1 MHMKIFGKIAG
12 LLILVWLTWLAC
24 TTPWVPMVD
33 NANLIFHEA
42 GHVLFSLF
50 GELLYFAGGSLFQIL
65 LPLLLIIPFL
75 QKQDLFSATLM
86 LWWTGE
92 NMIGVGR
99 YIADARAQQLVL
111 LGGEHDWAVILS
123 RFPHIMQCDTLI
135 GAIVRDVGITIMIG
149 AIVLGIL
156 LVAREKKSTEKF
168 LSP

>member
-1 MHMKIFGKIAG
+1 M
-12 LLILVWLTWLAC
+12 WLTWIAC
-24 TTPWVPMVD
+24 TAPWVPMID
-33 NANLIFHEA
+33 DANLIFHEA

-75 QKQDLFSATLM
+75 QKQDFFSVLLM
-86 LWWTGE
+86 LWWAGE

-123 RFPHIMQCDTLI
+123 HFPHIMQYDTLI
-135 GAIVRDVGITIMIG
+135 GAIVRNIGIGTMLG
-149 AIVLGIL
+149 AIALGIL
-156 LVAREKKSTEKF
+156 LIARENKTKN
-168 LSP
+168 